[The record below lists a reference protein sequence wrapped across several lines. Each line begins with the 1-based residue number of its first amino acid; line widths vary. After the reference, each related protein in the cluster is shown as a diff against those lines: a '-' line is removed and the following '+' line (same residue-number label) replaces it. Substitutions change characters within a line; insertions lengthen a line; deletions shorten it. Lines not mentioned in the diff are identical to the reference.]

1 MIKSLYIAGKLLS
14 ELDDYKDYFRPW
26 ANPFPTWQGVAQVV
40 VADINEGQLMPELV
54 IEAFKPDGVDRYL
67 FREAKANATNL
78 VPTFYLH
85 TQPTTEKQLESI
97 RTMVKKIR
105 QSVKNYQHDFIRDD
119 QIEAI
124 EQMLRKLPIDTTVK
138 YLFTI
143 RLNGRYFGEDEKYR
157 ALFLND
163 RMPYATYWR
172 KSRAT
177 NKVCA
182 VSYEQVS
189 EVWGRVN
196 TLGFTVEKPAFSRNG
211 FDGEDS
217 YKMFPVSPDA
227 VKRLEGA
234 KRLILER
241 LARPFFGMK
250 YLIMPRFFDSV
261 PDEQARQFLVSFL
274 RSAGVGTAA
283 SVQSIYRF
291 INQTEETDDQSV
303 NTAADFEPVY
313 YDIFFYEENQAQFA
327 IKLQVSNILPARFR
341 QISAARKAVERCY
354 QGLTDPVSLVQG
366 KPEPFRVSLA
376 SLKDYFAELVK
387 VKGKDKWRF
396 HSLFFYVVDAV
407 FYNQPLD
414 REQLLR
420 AFMGV
425 IRAAFKAN
433 DPSAYLVSRHIRHS
447 FVFLQFFYQL
457 NLFSFSNMKPVA
469 PQPVGLV
476 PETFE
481 RQHPDLLAHPL
492 RRAAF
497 YLGCEVELLLAKQKS
512 FYRNQPFRQYL
523 NGLNLDVDQLRKI
536 HLKLTAKIGEYMDT
550 GINDKRHFYPSELA
564 RIAELDVH
572 IGPALLLADN
582 SLSKADISYS
592 FAVGMA
598 MQKAFTME
606 QVRISR
612 SRKTV
617 AGPTA

>member
-1 MIKSLYIAGKLLS
+1 MIKSLYIAGKLLAQ
-14 ELDDYKDYFRPW
+14 LDDYKDYFRPW
-26 ANPFPTWQGVAQVV
+26 ANPFPTWQGVAQVI
-40 VADINEGQLMPELV
+40 VADIHDGQLLPELSV
-54 IEAFKPDGVDRYL
+54 EAFNPDWVDRYL

-78 VPTFYLH
+78 VPTLYLH

-105 QSVKNYQHDFIRDD
+105 QSVKNYQHDFIRESQIDD
-119 QIEAI
+119 I
-124 EQMLRKLPIDTTVK
+124 EQRLRLLPFDDTVK

-143 RLNGRYFGEDEKYR
+143 RLNGRYFGDDEKYR

-172 KSRAT
+172 KSRAN

-182 VSYEQVS
+182 VSYEPVS

-211 FDGEDS
+211 FDGEYS

-261 PDEQARQFLVSFL
+261 PDEQASQFLASFL
-274 RSAGVGTAA
+274 RSSGTVTA
-283 SVQSIYRF
+283 SVQSMYAFIDQVELADTHTVTRF
-291 INQTEETDDQSV
+291 VDN
-303 NTAADFEPVY
+303 EPVY
-313 YDIFFYEENQAQFA
+313 YDIFFYEEKQAQFA
-327 IKLQVSNILPARFR
+327 IKLQVANILPARFR
-341 QISAARKAVERCY
+341 QIIAVKNSVELSY
-354 QGLTDPVSLVQG
+354 QGLTGPVSLMQAN
-366 KPEPFRVSLA
+366 PEPLRISLA
-376 SLKDYFAELVK
+376 SIKDYFAEQVK
-387 VKGKDKWRF
+387 VKGKDKWLF
-396 HSLFFYVVDAV
+396 HSGFFHVVDAI
-407 FYNQPLD
+407 FYNQPLN

-420 AFMGV
+420 AFMTP
-425 IRAAFKAN
+425 IRAAFKGN
-433 DPSAYLVSRHIRHS
+433 DASAYLVNRQIRHS
-447 FVFLQFFYQL
+447 FVLLQFFYQL
-457 NLFSFSNMKPVA
+457 NLFSFSNMKPA
-469 PQPVGLV
+469 MPQSVGLI

-536 HLKLTAKIGEYMDT
+536 HLKLTAKIGEYMNT
-550 GINDKRHFYPSELA
+550 GINDKRHFYPAELA
-564 RIAELDVH
+564 RLAELDTH

-582 SLSKADISYS
+582 SLSKTEISYS

-598 MQKAFTME
+598 MQKAFTIE
-606 QVRISR
+606 QIR
-612 SRKTV
+612 SNRLKKTV
-617 AGPTA
+617 SGPTA